1 MTLKAAE
8 VQSAWVSGLP
18 LHFDDKAERNC
29 PMETKDPMTPPR
41 STAQTFCPTSPLILK
56 LNSVQSLAPEL
67 IAKMARPRSCAE
79 KCALKTHSVISALR
93 PFDRSSASFKVCS
106 SSKLNVFRNSSSW
119 TCNGAAGS
127 SLVKLSLRLLNL
139 VGSVIFLNSLKRRET
154 STPISRASFKVAR
167 GQTACMFAA
176 DTAIF
181 AKAETKPEES
191 AAQ

>member
-18 LHFDDKAERNC
+18 LHFEDKAERNC
-29 PMETKDPMTPPR
+29 PMETKDPITPPR
-41 STAQTFCPTSPLILK
+41 STAQTFWPTSPLILK
-56 LNSVQSLAPEL
+56 LKSVQSLAPEL

-93 PFDRSSASFKVCS
+93 RFDRTFKVCS
-106 SSKLNVFRNSSSW
+106 WSKLKVFRNSSSW
-119 TCNGAAGS
+119 TWSGAAGN
-127 SLVKLSLRLLNL
+127 SLIKLSLRFLNEL
-139 VGSVIFLNSLKRRET
+139 GSRIFLNSLKRRSI
-154 STPISRASFKVAR
+154 STPISRPSFNTDLGHA
-167 GQTACMFAA
+167 AFMFAA

-181 AKAETKPEES
+181 ARAETKPEES